1 MRNNPSLSPSPE
13 YDLSYLSKIWK
24 SSFPLHREDFKSSFL
39 FQRSVR
45 HAGDLSPRCLFFLS
59 PPGVGFVGSTKPL
72 PRLLCPV
79 PLQPGSRVG
88 FLSHIHWLA
97 AVFAVVVHG
106 LAVRA
111 VGAVSATLLPSSY
124 EAAVSLELLRLSDC
138 QSPLGRPFRS
148 ASPAQCGTLGLSI
161 PCRLGLAW
169 RAIPPPRLPT
179 LTVSLWSVD
188 SVLSATG
195 LFTTEPPR
203 LELGLHVAPWFPR
216 PFLPLG
222 KASTPLPRFSSELG

>member
-1 MRNNPSLSPSPE
+1 MSAAWRAFRRVVYTDVTPTLVVHYLSVGTRASSLVKLTTASKGREMRNNPSLSPSPE

-111 VGAVSATLLPSSY
+111 VGAVSATLLPP
-124 EAAVSLELLRLSDC
+124 ATRRL
-138 QSPLGRPFRS
+138 
-148 ASPAQCGTLGLSI
+148 
-161 PCRLGLAW
+161 
-169 RAIPPPRLPT
+169 
-179 LTVSLWSVD
+179 
-188 SVLSATG
+188 SVLSCSVSQTASRLSAG
-195 LFTTEPPR
+195 LSGRPLRHSAGHWVSPSRAVWVWPGE
-203 LELGLHVAPWFPR
+203 
-216 PFLPLG
+216 PFLLRG
-222 KASTPLPRFSSELG
+222 SLR